1 MTPQRRVRAVFM
13 RGGTSNAVVFRRQ
26 DLPPNSAEWDR
37 IFCAALG
44 SPDPFGRQLDGMGGG
59 ISSLSKVCVVA
70 PSSRPDADVDYT
82 FGQVAV
88 DTTLVDYA
96 GNCGNMSS
104 AIGPFAVDEG
114 MVAPPPPGQQATV
127 RIFNTNTQRVIVAHF
142 DMDGTEASV
151 DGSLAIDGVHGSG
164 APVRLDFLSPGGT
177 KTGRLLP
184 TGCPVDL
191 LDVPGLGQVQAS
203 LVDAGNP
210 CVFVP
215 ATALGVNGTESPDEL
230 EAAAGYQDAIE
241 GVRRHGGVAMGLADR
256 PAEVPQSVPKVAI
269 VRKPVD
275 TVTLSGR
282 ILPAAEVD
290 VLVRMMSMGR
300 AHRAVP
306 VTGALCVA
314 AACRIPGS
322 VPAQALRAEPDGP
335 IRVGHPSGVLLVDA
349 QMTSR
354 SGEVFIEAAT
364 LYRTARRLFEGNVLI
379 RG

>member
-1 MTPQRRVRAVFM
+1 MTPQRRIRAVFM
-13 RGGTSNAVVFRRQ
+13 RGGTSNAVIFRGQ
-26 DLPPNSAEWDR
+26 DLPADRADWDL
-37 IFCAALG
+37 IFCAVLG
-44 SPDPFGRQLDGMGGG
+44 SPDRFGRQLDGMGGG

-70 PSSRPDADVDYT
+70 PSDRPDADVDYT

-88 DTTLVDYA
+88 DAALVDYA

-184 TGCPVDL
+184 TGHPMDV
-191 LDVPGLGQVQAS
+191 LDVPGLGPVPAS

-215 ATALGVNGTESPDEL
+215 AAALGVDGTESPDEL
-230 EAAAGYQDAIE
+230 EAVTGYRDAIE
-241 GVRRHGGVAMGLADR
+241 AVRRQGAVAMGMADQ
-256 PAEVPQSVPKVAI
+256 PHAVPQSIPKVAI
-269 VRKPVD
+269 VRTPID
-275 TVTLSGR
+275 TVTLDGR
-282 ILPAAEVD
+282 TLPAAEVD
-290 VLVRMMSMGR
+290 LLVRMMSMGR
-300 AHRAVP
+300 VHRAVP

-314 AACRIPGS
+314 AACRIPGTIPTQELCAAPS
-322 VPAQALRAEPDGP
+322 EA
-335 IRVGHPSGVLLVDA
+335 IRIGHPSGALLVDA
-349 QMTSR
+349 QVTFR
-354 SGEVFIEAAT
+354 SGDVFIETAT

-379 RG
+379 RS